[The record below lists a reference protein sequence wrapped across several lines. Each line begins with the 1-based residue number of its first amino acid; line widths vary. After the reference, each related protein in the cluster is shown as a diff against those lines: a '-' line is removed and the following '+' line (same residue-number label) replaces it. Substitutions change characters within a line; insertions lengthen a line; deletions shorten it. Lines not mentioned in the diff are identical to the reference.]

1 MSNNVAVVLCRSIQK
16 RNKEERSNFEMLLGI
31 LGNPWVEVDPNTAAP
46 ARYIPTVNPETEAG
60 PIVTKNPE
68 MERMADA
75 SSSRRRLCLSSE
87 RPWLQGLLGDRTT
100 GSAEPRSPHGKGT
113 ILHTRSVSKTC

>member
-16 RNKEERSNFEMLLGI
+16 RNKEERSNLEMLLGI

-68 MERMADA
+68 MERMGGRVFFAKKVV
-75 SSSRRRLCLSSE
+75 SE
-87 RPWLQGLLGDRTT
+87 FRATLAARVAW
-100 GSAEPRSPHGKGT
+100 
-113 ILHTRSVSKTC
+113 